1 MNDNTLSEW
10 YTQCEK
16 IITFFMN
23 VNVIDNLNYISVAN
37 KFPSQNTRFDVD
49 VVISFPFSS
58 KQN

>member
-1 MNDNTLSEW
+1 
-10 YTQCEK
+10 
-16 IITFFMN
+16 MN